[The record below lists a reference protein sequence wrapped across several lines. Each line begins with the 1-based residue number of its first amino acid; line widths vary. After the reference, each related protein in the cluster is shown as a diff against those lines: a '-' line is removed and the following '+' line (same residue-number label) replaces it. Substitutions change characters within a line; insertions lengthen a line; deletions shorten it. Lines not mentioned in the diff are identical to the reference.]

1 MAKTLLEEALADAKL
16 LKQTA
21 IENAKNVLV
30 EAISPKIKQFVES
43 QLDECDMG
51 DDGAD
56 DKLKKMGLGMADE
69 VAVGMY
75 EKQDQDECGDKEDM
89 LGQMG
94 LKNLGVGDDSIEE
107 ADEEQE
113 DEDPC
118 ADKDEEEGEE
128 DMEEAN
134 MNQFEVADVNE
145 AKDKDEEEVKEETLD
160 VTNEDLKAALSEV
173 LSSLRLKEASVTKGF
188 GDAED
193 ATIKASGGAAGKGLA
208 DEKSGE
214 HMFSNVTAPAAK
226 DMTVKEAF
234 KIVSQQNAK
243 LKKENAEYKQVLHVL
258 KKNLQEVNLFNSK
271 LLFTQKLL
279 NLSELNNKQRLAVI
293 EAFDRADTMREVEL
307 VYRSLSE
314 SFKIAGVLGESKQV
328 KATKAKG
335 SRFTTPSSTILRES
349 VVKEEAERSGDND
362 FSSRM
367 QKLAGLID

>member
-75 EKQDQDECGDKEDM
+75 EKQDQEDECGDKEDM

-118 ADKDEEEGEE
+118 ADKEEGEE

-193 ATIKASGGAAGKGLA
+193 ATIKASGGAAAKGLV

-234 KIVSQQNAK
+234 KIVAKENDK
-243 LKKENAEYKQVLHVL
+243 LKKENAEYKQVLSVL

-293 EAFDRADTMREVEL
+293 EAFDRAGNMREVEL

-314 SFKIAGVLGESKQV
+314 SFKIAGVLGEGKQV
-328 KATKAKG
+328 KAKVRS

-349 VVKEEAERSGDND
+349 VVREEAERSGDND